1 MSIGRTC
8 ICGRVALP
16 GTSRCAL
23 HPPAPRPDPPEAQR
37 AAYRGHYSTAA
48 YRKNRV
54 RRFELSGGRC
64 EVCGVSLEGRTWH
77 AHHVRSVRDG
87 GDDSIDN
94 LRVLC
99 ETDHHTITRQSRRS
113 RRP

>member
-1 MSIGRTC
+1 MTIGRTC
-8 ICGRVALP
+8 ICGRAAIP

-23 HPPAPRPDPPEAQR
+23 HPLPPRPAPDESQR
-37 AAYRGHYSTAA
+37 ASYRGHYSSAA

-54 RRFELSGGRC
+54 RRFELAGGRC
-64 EVCGVSLEGRTWH
+64 EVCGIPLEGQTWH
-77 AHHVRSVRDG
+77 AHHVRAIRDG

-99 ETDHHTITRQSRRS
+99 EPDHRTITRQSRRS
-113 RRP
+113 RGR